1 MGKPAL
7 GIGDQDLDQLTSLFQ
22 LLSDKT
28 RLRILLMLADG
39 ERNVTSLCQSMAL
52 PQPTVSH
59 HLGLLRIHNVIG
71 NRRKG
76 KQVFYA
82 LNGTVNIGAPN
93 GLQLM
98 LENLTVKIGQ
108 SAA

>member
-1 MGKPAL
+1 MKVVPKAS
-7 GIGDQDLDQLTSLFQ
+7 DQDLDQLASLFQ

-28 RLRILLMLADG
+28 RLRILTMLADG
-39 ERNVTSLCQSMAL
+39 ESNVTGLCRGLDL

-76 KQVFYA
+76 KQVFYF
-82 LNGTVNIGAPN
+82 LNNGSVNADKSQ
-93 GLQLM
+93 GLQLN
-98 LENLTVKIGQ
+98 LENVSVKIVPLED
-108 SAA
+108 